1 MISKILHFNVIM
13 HCPFIKNHCNM
24 NPENKIDK
32 PKYKIKNKHQNEL
45 AHMLNDKVLSIL
57 W

>member
-1 MISKILHFNVIM
+1 M